1 MDKEYIINE
10 AIKIELEEGSHADYI
25 EDYPSK
31 LDFYLSNVDDD
42 AYTEY
47 LVNTYDVTYNEAE
60 ELRDC
65 IYNKIVEM
73 FR

>member
-1 MDKEYIINE
+1 MDKESIIND

-31 LDFYLSNVDDD
+31 LDFYLSRVDDD
-42 AYTEY
+42 SYTQY
-47 LVNTYDVTYNEAE
+47 LVHTYDVTYDEAA

-65 IYNKIVEM
+65 IYNRIVQM